1 MLGWQELILIFAL
14 LLFVFGPEKL
24 PGIARELGKAM
35 REINKATSGIKK
47 ELNRISSDSLENVR
61 SSSTGSSQ
69 PFLKAADA
77 RKIDKN
83 LSDIAKKLN
92 LSTEGK
98 TNENIAEEIIE
109 RINKREKASN
119 STIVKR

>member
-1 MLGWQELILIFAL
+1 MLGWQEVILIFVI
-14 LLFVFGPEKL
+14 LLFVFGPTKL
-24 PGIARELGKAM
+24 PKIARELGKAM
-35 REINKATSGIKK
+35 REFNKATSGIKK

-77 RKIDKN
+77 WKIDKN